1 MIVFAE
7 LIAVPLNLPTS
18 SFCILHTL
26 HQSFISNFY
35 SFVIYDILRWD
46 VIQFSDRDDR
56 LCKYISNEISS
67 IFTNSR
73 STYLLKLKTET
84 EN

>member
-1 MIVFAE
+1 MNVFAE

-18 SFCILHTL
+18 SFCVLHTL
-26 HQSFISNFY
+26 QNFY

-46 VIQFSDRDDR
+46 VIQFLDHDDR
-56 LCKYISNEISS
+56 LYKYISNEISS

-73 STYLLKLKTET
+73 STYLLKVKTET

>member
-1 MIVFAE
+1 MNVFAE

-18 SFCILHTL
+18 SFYILHTL
-26 HQSFISNFY
+26 QNFY

-46 VIQFSDRDDR
+46 VIQFLDHDDR
-56 LCKYISNEISS
+56 LYKYISNEISS

-73 STYLLKLKTET
+73 STYLLKVKTET